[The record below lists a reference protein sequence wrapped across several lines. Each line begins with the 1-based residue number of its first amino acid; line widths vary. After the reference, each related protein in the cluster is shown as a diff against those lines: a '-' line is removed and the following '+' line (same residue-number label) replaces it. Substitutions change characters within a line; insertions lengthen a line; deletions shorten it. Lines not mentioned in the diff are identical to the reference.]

1 MKGSSQNQEQ
11 QQLIVRAN
19 NNNNVDSRT
28 NINNI
33 NNINTRD
40 KRVTGSSSPAVSQ
53 RDLRASSVQRQSD
66 TIRSVFSSSGP
77 SLSPKSQRQGI
88 PDGDWTS

>member
-1 MKGSSQNQEQ
+1 M
-11 QQLIVRAN
+11 RAT

-33 NNINTRD
+33 NNINTGD
-40 KRVTGSSSPAVSQ
+40 KRMTGSSSPAVSQ

-66 TIRSVFSSSGP
+66 TIRSVLSSS
-77 SLSPKSQRQGI
+77 SKVLSPRDREFPG
-88 PDGDWTS
+88 GDWTS

>member
-33 NNINTRD
+33 NTGD
-40 KRVTGSSSPAVSQ
+40 KRMTGSSSPAVSQ

-66 TIRSVFSSSGP
+66 TIRSVLSSS
-77 SLSPKSQRQGI
+77 SKVLSPRDREFPG
-88 PDGDWTS
+88 GDWTS

>member
-33 NNINTRD
+33 NTGD
-40 KRVTGSSSPAVSQ
+40 KRMTGSSSPAVSQ

-66 TIRSVFSSSGP
+66 TIRSVFSSLKLKS
-77 SLSPKSQRQGI
+77 SPKFQR
-88 PDGDWTS
+88 